1 MAPPCDFPYVPSTKS
16 GRKWSR
22 FSAGCESSIAICT
35 RNALPLHAMSDA
47 TRVVHTYPVEEEFSQ
62 KHVAFGR
69 FHEFAEQRDEF
80 LHTLTGP
87 EQDGLHISSWHDKRL
102 CAGVM
107 PKSCVVTAKHSKMCT
122 KESTSTMLHAAEAEV
137 ELTPRGRSLHFG

>member
-1 MAPPCDFPYVPSTKS
+1 VTQGSKKSLQQSNAKQSNAVGNREPKAFGALLVSLHVPSTKS

-47 TRVVHTYPVEEEFSQ
+47 TCVAHTYPVEKEFSQ
-62 KHVAFGR
+62 MHVIVFFGR
-69 FHEFAEQRDEF
+69 FDESAEQRDEF

-87 EQDGLHISSWHDKRL
+87 PSQ
-102 CAGVM
+102 A
-107 PKSCVVTAKHSKMCT
+107 
-122 KESTSTMLHAAEAEV
+122 
-137 ELTPRGRSLHFG
+137 